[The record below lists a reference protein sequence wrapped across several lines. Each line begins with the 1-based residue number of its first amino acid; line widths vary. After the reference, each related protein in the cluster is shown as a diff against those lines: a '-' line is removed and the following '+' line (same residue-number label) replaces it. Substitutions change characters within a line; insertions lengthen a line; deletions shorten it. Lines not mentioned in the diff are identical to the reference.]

1 MDSPKKYRL
10 AQLANILNS
19 LDLDE
24 GVRIEGPEVDKTI
37 FISKSAS
44 GIFAVEIR
52 RSKSHLNTNVYAD
65 IKYFDSTEDLVSF
78 VKSIFRKNAS
88 LFVY

>member
-19 LDLDE
+19 LDID
-24 GVRIEGPEVDKTI
+24 GVRIEGPVVHKTI
-37 FISKSAS
+37 FISKSPS
-44 GIFAVEIR
+44 GIFVAEIR
-52 RSKSHLNTNVYAD
+52 RSKAHLNTNFYTE

-78 VKSIFRKNAS
+78 VNSIFRKKAYVF
-88 LFVY
+88 LY